1 IPGLNVRIFLHV
13 SGMHRRL
20 SDQSEYTPHGSWKDY
35 RMKLLADENIPASV
49 VRVLKEDGYDIRWI
63 RIESPGI
70 SDIEV
75 MRYATRKNGYS

>member
-1 IPGLNVRIFLHV
+1 
-13 SGMHRRL
+13 
-20 SDQSEYTPHGSWKDY
+20 
-35 RMKLLADENIPASV
+35 MKLLADENITASI
-49 VRVLKEDGYDIRWI
+49 VRVLKEEGYDIRWI